1 MAQPTIA
8 REYTSRTAAR
18 YSQPSRVGMYVT
30 SLSQQALGRSA
41 LKHRLTKL
49 GKISLVLRESVVTRK
64 RRIALGTIC
73 ALRISLA
80 TVLRQQAI
88 P

>member
-1 MAQPTIA
+1 M
-8 REYTSRTAAR
+8 
-18 YSQPSRVGMYVT
+18 
-30 SLSQQALGRSA
+30 
-41 LKHRLTKL
+41 KHRLTKL
-49 GKISLVLRESVVTRK
+49 GKTSLVLRESVVTRK
-64 RRIALGTIC
+64 RRIAFGTIC